1 MPKAFSEQE
10 KQIISQRLLEQ
21 GRKQFSAYGLKKTN
35 IEEIAKSAGISKGAF
50 YGFYTSKEELFM
62 DVIEEVESQM
72 RQELLTAIDLPGP
85 SPRARLYQIFQKA
98 VQLFSSQPILRIFSG
113 GDFEL
118 MFQRIPEKKIKSHL
132 RNDKDFINIFIDR
145 CQKAGI
151 PFKANADQIVSLF
164 YPLIMSAL
172 QKEENSQNKLG
183 FNLDALLEL
192 IAIYCVGEVELKLQD
207 QRIRVSK
214 IEGKNELHY

>member
-21 GRKQFSAYGLKKTN
+21 GRKQFSSYGLKKTN

-72 RQELLTAIDLPGP
+72 RQELLTAIDLPGL

-98 VQLFSSQPILRIFSG
+98 VHLFSSQPILRIFSG

-132 RNDKDFINIFIDR
+132 KNDKDFIKIFIDR
-145 CQKAGI
+145 CQNAGI

-164 YPLIMSAL
+164 YPLIMSAF
-172 QKEENSQNKLG
+172 QKEENSQNKLVC
-183 FNLDALLEL
+183 NLDALLEL
-192 IAIYCVGEVELKLQD
+192 IAAYCVGEVELKLQD